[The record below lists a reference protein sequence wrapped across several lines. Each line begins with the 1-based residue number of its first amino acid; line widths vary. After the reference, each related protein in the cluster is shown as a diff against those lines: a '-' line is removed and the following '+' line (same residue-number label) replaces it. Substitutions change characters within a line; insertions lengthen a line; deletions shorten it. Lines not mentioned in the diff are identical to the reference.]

1 VAGICGAALVDVDD
15 AIPLLR
21 DWLNLPEWAA
31 TMSASEIDGVEVIV
45 ISLEQRYTH
54 KLRGVLKTF
63 EGFPVIVQIK
73 PGTVAH

>member
-1 VAGICGAALVDVDD
+1 VAVICGAALVDVDD

-21 DWLNLPEWAA
+21 DRLNLPEWAA
-31 TMSASEIDGVEVIV
+31 TVSASEINGVEVIV
-45 ISLEQRYTH
+45 ISLEQRYAH

-73 PGTVAH
+73 PGTVAR